1 MVFTLSQGVFSY
13 FKEIIEKY
21 NLINTNNPMMNI
33 DIFLLISFLL
43 PFAMMG
49 GLFYFTV
56 VRKNNF
62 EERVAHYIPYHALE
76 RERKVY
82 MEKVEKY
89 KRYICIGLGIFLSVF
104 IVLPFVIFFVA
115 ISKEGVNFSVPEQL
129 TLLMIPLFLFLM
141 IYYLLSY
148 VVKRHAKAQHLLLEE
163 MSKEDFAY
171 LLKVQKDLLWL
182 RKYFPF
188 FILCKEKIY
197 FFTFFTLRE
206 IEPKQIK
213 KIRFWNSRRGNR
225 TILIKSSRWFITSMT
240 EIVYPYLR
248 DIVQKYNPTE
258 DIE

>member
-1 MVFTLSQGVFSY
+1 MNPDILILIVSSLPYLSMGVLLY
-13 FKEIIEKY
+13 FVI
-21 NLINTNNPMMNI
+21 
-33 DIFLLISFLL
+33 
-43 PFAMMG
+43 
-49 GLFYFTV
+49 
-56 VRKNNF
+56 VRKNAF
-62 EERVAHYIPYHALE
+62 EERVAHYILYHALE
-76 RERKVY
+76 RERSTY

-129 TLLMIPLFLFLM
+129 TLLMIPLSLFLM

-171 LLKVQKDLLWL
+171 LLKVQKDLLWI

-188 FILCKEKIY
+188 FILCKEKVY
-197 FFTFFTLRE
+197 FFTFFTLCE
-206 IEPKQIK
+206 LDPKQIK
-213 KIRFWNSRRGNR
+213 KIRFWSSRRGNR
-225 TILIKSSRWFITSMT
+225 TILIKSSRWFITTMT

-248 DIVQKYNPTE
+248 DIVQKYNPTV

>member
-1 MVFTLSQGVFSY
+1 MNPDILILIVSSLPYLSMGV
-13 FKEIIEKY
+13 
-21 NLINTNNPMMNI
+21 
-33 DIFLLISFLL
+33 
-43 PFAMMG
+43 
-49 GLFYFTV
+49 LFYFV
-56 VRKNNF
+56 AVRKNAF

-76 RERKVY
+76 RDRKVY
-82 MEKVEKY
+82 MEKVDKY
-89 KRYICIGLGIFLSVF
+89 KRYICIGLRIFLSVF
-104 IVLPFVIFFVA
+104 IVLPFVLFFVTM
-115 ISKEGVNFSVPEQL
+115 SKGGGNFSVSEQL
-129 TLLMIPLFLFLM
+129 TLLMIPLSLFVM

-188 FILCKEKIY
+188 FILCKEKVY

-213 KIRFWNSRRGNR
+213 KIRFWNSKRGNR
-225 TILIKSSRWFITSMT
+225 TILIKSSRWFITTMT

-248 DIVQKYNPTE
+248 DIVQKYNPTV

>member
-1 MVFTLSQGVFSY
+1 MNPDILILIVSSLPYLSMGVLLY
-13 FKEIIEKY
+13 FV
-21 NLINTNNPMMNI
+21 
-33 DIFLLISFLL
+33 
-43 PFAMMG
+43 A
-49 GLFYFTV
+49 
-56 VRKNNF
+56 VRKNAF
-62 EERVAHYIPYHALE
+62 EERVAHYIPYHTLE
-76 RERKVY
+76 RERSTY

-129 TLLMIPLFLFLM
+129 TLLMIPLSLFLM

-188 FILCKEKIY
+188 FILCKEKVY
-197 FFTFFTLRE
+197 FFTFFTLCE
-206 IEPKQIK
+206 LEPKQIK

-225 TILIKSSRWFITSMT
+225 TILIKSSRWFITTMT

-248 DIVQKYNPTE
+248 DIVQKYNPTV

>member
-1 MVFTLSQGVFSY
+1 MNPDILILIVSSLPYLSMGV
-13 FKEIIEKY
+13 
-21 NLINTNNPMMNI
+21 
-33 DIFLLISFLL
+33 
-43 PFAMMG
+43 
-49 GLFYFTV
+49 LFYFV
-56 VRKNNF
+56 AVRKNAF

-76 RERKVY
+76 RERSTY

-129 TLLMIPLFLFLM
+129 TLLMIPLSLFLM

-188 FILCKEKIY
+188 FILCKEKVY
-197 FFTFFTLRE
+197 FFTFFTLCE
-206 IEPKQIK
+206 LEPKQIK

-225 TILIKSSRWFITSMT
+225 TILIKSSRWFITTMT

-248 DIVQKYNPTE
+248 DIVQKYNPTV

>member
-1 MVFTLSQGVFSY
+1 MNPDILILIVSSLPYLSMGV
-13 FKEIIEKY
+13 
-21 NLINTNNPMMNI
+21 
-33 DIFLLISFLL
+33 
-43 PFAMMG
+43 
-49 GLFYFTV
+49 LFYFV
-56 VRKNNF
+56 AVRKNAF

-82 MEKVEKY
+82 MEKVDKY

-104 IVLPFVIFFVA
+104 IVLPFVLFFVT

-171 LLKVQKDLLWL
+171 LLKVEKDLLWL

-188 FILCKEKIY
+188 FILCKEKVY
-197 FFTFFTLRE
+197 FFTFFTLCE
-206 IEPKQIK
+206 LDPKQIK

-225 TILIKSSRWFITSMT
+225 TVLIKSSRWFITSMT

-248 DIVQKYNPTE
+248 DIVRKYNPTA

>member
-1 MVFTLSQGVFSY
+1 MNPDILILIVSSLPYLSMGV
-13 FKEIIEKY
+13 
-21 NLINTNNPMMNI
+21 
-33 DIFLLISFLL
+33 
-43 PFAMMG
+43 
-49 GLFYFTV
+49 LFYFV
-56 VRKNNF
+56 AVRKNAF

-76 RERKVY
+76 RERSTY

-115 ISKEGVNFSVPEQL
+115 ISKGEGNFSLSEQL
-129 TLLMIPLFLFLM
+129 TLLMIPLSLFLM

-171 LLKVQKDLLWL
+171 LLKVQKDLLWI

-188 FILCKEKIY
+188 FILCKEKVY
-197 FFTFFTLRE
+197 FFTFFTLCE
-206 IEPKQIK
+206 LEPKQIK

-225 TILIKSSRWFITSMT
+225 TILIKSSRWFITTMT

-248 DIVQKYNPTE
+248 DIVQKYNPTV

>member
-1 MVFTLSQGVFSY
+1 MNPDILILIVSSLPYLSMGV
-13 FKEIIEKY
+13 
-21 NLINTNNPMMNI
+21 
-33 DIFLLISFLL
+33 
-43 PFAMMG
+43 
-49 GLFYFTV
+49 LFYFV
-56 VRKNNF
+56 AVRKNAF

-76 RERKVY
+76 RERSTY

-129 TLLMIPLFLFLM
+129 TLLRIPLSLFLM

-188 FILCKEKIY
+188 FILCKEKVY
-197 FFTFFTLRE
+197 FFTFFTLCE
-206 IEPKQIK
+206 LDPKQIK

-248 DIVQKYNPTE
+248 DIVRKYNPTV

>member
-1 MVFTLSQGVFSY
+1 MNPDILILIVSSLPYLSMGVLLY
-13 FKEIIEKY
+13 FV
-21 NLINTNNPMMNI
+21 
-33 DIFLLISFLL
+33 
-43 PFAMMG
+43 A
-49 GLFYFTV
+49 
-56 VRKNNF
+56 VRKNAF

-76 RERKVY
+76 RERSTY

-129 TLLMIPLFLFLM
+129 TLLMIPLSLFLM

-188 FILCKEKIY
+188 FILCKEKVY

-206 IEPKQIK
+206 LDPKKIK

-225 TILIKSSRWFITSMT
+225 TILIKSSRWFITTMT

-248 DIVQKYNPTE
+248 DIVQKYNPTM

>member
-1 MVFTLSQGVFSY
+1 MNPDILILIVSSLPYLSMGVLLY
-13 FKEIIEKY
+13 FVI
-21 NLINTNNPMMNI
+21 
-33 DIFLLISFLL
+33 
-43 PFAMMG
+43 
-49 GLFYFTV
+49 
-56 VRKNNF
+56 VRKNAF

-76 RERKVY
+76 RERSTY

-129 TLLMIPLFLFLM
+129 TLLMIPLSLFLM

-171 LLKVQKDLLWL
+171 LLKVQKDLLWI

-188 FILCKEKIY
+188 FILCKEKVY
-197 FFTFFTLRE
+197 FFTFFTLCE
-206 IEPKQIK
+206 LEPKQIK

-225 TILIKSSRWFITSMT
+225 TILIKSSRWFITTMT

-248 DIVQKYNPTE
+248 DIVQKYNPTV

>member
-1 MVFTLSQGVFSY
+1 MNPDILILIVSSLPYLSMGVLLY
-13 FKEIIEKY
+13 FVI
-21 NLINTNNPMMNI
+21 
-33 DIFLLISFLL
+33 
-43 PFAMMG
+43 
-49 GLFYFTV
+49 
-56 VRKNNF
+56 VRKNAF

-76 RERKVY
+76 RERSTY
-82 MEKVEKY
+82 MEKVEKC
-89 KRYICIGLGIFLSVF
+89 KQYICIGLGIFLSVF

-129 TLLMIPLFLFLM
+129 TLLMIPLSLFLM

-171 LLKVQKDLLWL
+171 LLKVQKDLLWI

-188 FILCKEKIY
+188 FILCKEKVY
-197 FFTFFTLRE
+197 FFTFFTLCE
-206 IEPKQIK
+206 LDPKQIK

-225 TILIKSSRWFITSMT
+225 TILIKSSRWFITTMT

-248 DIVQKYNPTE
+248 DIVQKYNPTV

>member
-1 MVFTLSQGVFSY
+1 MNPDILILIVSSLPYLSMGV
-13 FKEIIEKY
+13 
-21 NLINTNNPMMNI
+21 
-33 DIFLLISFLL
+33 
-43 PFAMMG
+43 
-49 GLFYFTV
+49 LFYFV
-56 VRKNNF
+56 AVRKNAF

-76 RERKVY
+76 RERSTY

-129 TLLMIPLFLFLM
+129 TLLMIPLSLFLM

-171 LLKVQKDLLWL
+171 LLKIQKDLLWL

-188 FILCKEKIY
+188 FILCKEKVY
-197 FFTFFTLRE
+197 FFTFFTLCE
-206 IEPKQIK
+206 LEPKQIK

-225 TILIKSSRWFITSMT
+225 TILIKSSRWFITTMT

-248 DIVQKYNPTE
+248 DIVQKYNPTV

>member
-1 MVFTLSQGVFSY
+1 MNPDILILIVSSLPYLSMGVLLY
-13 FKEIIEKY
+13 FV
-21 NLINTNNPMMNI
+21 
-33 DIFLLISFLL
+33 
-43 PFAMMG
+43 A
-49 GLFYFTV
+49 
-56 VRKNNF
+56 VRKNAF

-76 RERKVY
+76 RERSTY

-115 ISKEGVNFSVPEQL
+115 ISKEGVNFSVPEQF
-129 TLLMIPLFLFLM
+129 TLLMIPLSLFLM

-188 FILCKEKIY
+188 FILCKEKVY
-197 FFTFFTLRE
+197 FLTFFTLRE

-248 DIVQKYNPTE
+248 DIVRKYNPTA

>member
-1 MVFTLSQGVFSY
+1 MNPDILILIVSSLPYLSMGVLLY
-13 FKEIIEKY
+13 FV
-21 NLINTNNPMMNI
+21 
-33 DIFLLISFLL
+33 
-43 PFAMMG
+43 A
-49 GLFYFTV
+49 
-56 VRKNNF
+56 VRKNAF

-76 RERKVY
+76 RERSTY

-129 TLLMIPLFLFLM
+129 TLLMIPLSLFLM

-188 FILCKEKIY
+188 FILCKEKVY
-197 FFTFFTLRE
+197 FFTFFTLRKLD
-206 IEPKQIK
+206 PKQIK

-225 TILIKSSRWFITSMT
+225 TILIKSSRWFVTTMT

-248 DIVQKYNPTE
+248 DIVRKYNPTV

>member
-1 MVFTLSQGVFSY
+1 MNPDILILIVSSLPYLSMGVLLY
-13 FKEIIEKY
+13 FVI
-21 NLINTNNPMMNI
+21 
-33 DIFLLISFLL
+33 
-43 PFAMMG
+43 
-49 GLFYFTV
+49 
-56 VRKNNF
+56 VRKNAF

-76 RERKVY
+76 RERSTY
-82 MEKVEKY
+82 MEKVEKC
-89 KRYICIGLGIFLSVF
+89 KQYICIGLGIFLSVF

-129 TLLMIPLFLFLM
+129 TLLMIPLSLFLM

-163 MSKEDFAY
+163 MSKEDFTY
-171 LLKVQKDLLWL
+171 LLKVQKDLLWI

-188 FILCKEKIY
+188 FILCKEKVY
-197 FFTFFTLRE
+197 FFTFFTLCE
-206 IEPKQIK
+206 LDPKQIK

-225 TILIKSSRWFITSMT
+225 TILIKSSRWFITTMT

-248 DIVQKYNPTE
+248 DIVQKYNPTV

>member
-1 MVFTLSQGVFSY
+1 MNPDILTLIVSSLPYLSMGV
-13 FKEIIEKY
+13 
-21 NLINTNNPMMNI
+21 
-33 DIFLLISFLL
+33 
-43 PFAMMG
+43 
-49 GLFYFTV
+49 LFYFV
-56 VRKNNF
+56 AVRKNAF

-129 TLLMIPLFLFLM
+129 TLLMIPLSLFLM

-188 FILCKEKIY
+188 FILCKEKVY
-197 FFTFFTLRE
+197 FFTFFTLCE
-206 IEPKQIK
+206 LEPKQIK

-225 TILIKSSRWFITSMT
+225 TILIKSSRWFITTMT

-248 DIVQKYNPTE
+248 DIVQKYNPTV

>member
-1 MVFTLSQGVFSY
+1 MNPDILILIVSSLPYLSIGVLLY
-13 FKEIIEKY
+13 FVI
-21 NLINTNNPMMNI
+21 
-33 DIFLLISFLL
+33 
-43 PFAMMG
+43 
-49 GLFYFTV
+49 
-56 VRKNNF
+56 VRKNTF

-76 RERKVY
+76 RERSTY

-89 KRYICIGLGIFLSVF
+89 ERYICIGLGIFLSVF
-104 IVLPFVIFFVA
+104 IVLPFVLFFVA

-129 TLLMIPLFLFLM
+129 TLLMIPLSLFLM

-171 LLKVQKDLLWL
+171 LLKVQKDLLWI
-182 RKYFPF
+182 RKYSPF
-188 FILCKEKIY
+188 FILCKEKVY

-206 IEPKQIK
+206 LDPKKIK

-225 TILIKSSRWFITSMT
+225 TILIKSSRWFITTMT

-248 DIVQKYNPTE
+248 DIVQKYNPTV

>member
-1 MVFTLSQGVFSY
+1 MNPDILILIVSSLPYLSMGVLLY
-13 FKEIIEKY
+13 FV
-21 NLINTNNPMMNI
+21 
-33 DIFLLISFLL
+33 
-43 PFAMMG
+43 AAC
-49 GLFYFTV
+49 
-56 VRKNNF
+56 KNAF
-62 EERVAHYIPYHALE
+62 EERVAHYIPYHALD

-89 KRYICIGLGIFLSVF
+89 KRYICIGIKILLILPLSAFL
-104 IVLPFVIFFVA
+104 
-115 ISKEGVNFSVPEQL
+115 
-129 TLLMIPLFLFLM
+129 IPLFIMTSKQKNDFQIEEFALFFLLFSFF
-141 IYYLLSY
+141 ILLYYLLSY

-197 FFTFFTLRE
+197 LFTFFTLRE

-225 TILIKSSRWFITSMT
+225 TILIKSSRWFITTMT

-248 DIVQKYNPTE
+248 DIVQKYNPTV

>member
-1 MVFTLSQGVFSY
+1 MNPDILILIVSSLPYLSMGVLLY
-13 FKEIIEKY
+13 FVI
-21 NLINTNNPMMNI
+21 
-33 DIFLLISFLL
+33 
-43 PFAMMG
+43 
-49 GLFYFTV
+49 
-56 VRKNNF
+56 VRKNAF

-76 RERKVY
+76 RERSTY

-188 FILCKEKIY
+188 FILCKEKVY
-197 FFTFFTLRE
+197 FFTFFTLCE
-206 IEPKQIK
+206 LDPKQIK

-225 TILIKSSRWFITSMT
+225 TILIKSSRWFITTMT

-248 DIVQKYNPTE
+248 DIVQKYNPTV

>member
-1 MVFTLSQGVFSY
+1 MNPDILILIVSSLPYLSMGVLLY
-13 FKEIIEKY
+13 FVI
-21 NLINTNNPMMNI
+21 
-33 DIFLLISFLL
+33 
-43 PFAMMG
+43 
-49 GLFYFTV
+49 
-56 VRKNNF
+56 VRKNAF

-76 RERKVY
+76 RERSTY

-129 TLLMIPLFLFLM
+129 TLLMIPLSLFLM

-171 LLKVQKDLLWL
+171 LLKVQKDLLWI

-188 FILCKEKIY
+188 FHTMQRKGVFFY
-197 FFTFFTLRE
+197 FLY
-206 IEPKQIK
+206 
-213 KIRFWNSRRGNR
+213 
-225 TILIKSSRWFITSMT
+225 TS
-240 EIVYPYLR
+240 
-248 DIVQKYNPTE
+248 
-258 DIE
+258 

>member
-1 MVFTLSQGVFSY
+1 MNPDILILIVSSLPYLSMGV
-13 FKEIIEKY
+13 
-21 NLINTNNPMMNI
+21 
-33 DIFLLISFLL
+33 
-43 PFAMMG
+43 
-49 GLFYFTV
+49 LFYFV
-56 VRKNNF
+56 AVRKNAF

-76 RERKVY
+76 RERSTY
-82 MEKVEKY
+82 MEKVEKC
-89 KRYICIGLGIFLSVF
+89 KQYICIGLGIFLSVF

-129 TLLMIPLFLFLM
+129 TLLMIPLSLFLM

-163 MSKEDFAY
+163 MSKEDFTY
-171 LLKVQKDLLWL
+171 LLKVQKDLLWI

-188 FILCKEKIY
+188 FILCKEKVY
-197 FFTFFTLRE
+197 FFTFFTLCE
-206 IEPKQIK
+206 LDPKQIK

-225 TILIKSSRWFITSMT
+225 TILIKSSRWFITTMT

-248 DIVQKYNPTE
+248 DIVQKYNPTV

>member
-1 MVFTLSQGVFSY
+1 MNPDILILIVSSLPYLSMGVLLY
-13 FKEIIEKY
+13 FVI
-21 NLINTNNPMMNI
+21 
-33 DIFLLISFLL
+33 
-43 PFAMMG
+43 
-49 GLFYFTV
+49 
-56 VRKNNF
+56 VRKNAF

-76 RERKVY
+76 RERSTY

-129 TLLMIPLFLFLM
+129 TLLMIPLSLFLM

-171 LLKVQKDLLWL
+171 LLKVQKDLLWI

-188 FILCKEKIY
+188 FILCKEKVY

-206 IEPKQIK
+206 LDPKKIK

-225 TILIKSSRWFITSMT
+225 TILIKSSRWFITTMT

-248 DIVQKYNPTE
+248 DIVQKYNPTV

>member
-1 MVFTLSQGVFSY
+1 MNPDILILIVSSLPYLSMGV
-13 FKEIIEKY
+13 
-21 NLINTNNPMMNI
+21 
-33 DIFLLISFLL
+33 
-43 PFAMMG
+43 
-49 GLFYFTV
+49 LFYFV
-56 VRKNNF
+56 AVRKNAF
-62 EERVAHYIPYHALE
+62 EERVAHYIPYHTLE

-82 MEKVEKY
+82 MEKVDKY

-104 IVLPFVIFFVA
+104 IVLPFVLFFVT
-115 ISKEGVNFSVPEQL
+115 ISNGGGNFSVSEQI

-188 FILCKEKIY
+188 FILCREKVY
-197 FFTFFTLRE
+197 FFTFFTLCE
-206 IEPKQIK
+206 LEPKQIK

-225 TILIKSSRWFITSMT
+225 TILIKSSRWFITTMT

-248 DIVQKYNPTE
+248 DIVRKYNPTA

>member
-1 MVFTLSQGVFSY
+1 MNPDILILIVSSLPYLSMGV
-13 FKEIIEKY
+13 
-21 NLINTNNPMMNI
+21 
-33 DIFLLISFLL
+33 
-43 PFAMMG
+43 
-49 GLFYFTV
+49 LFYFV
-56 VRKNNF
+56 AVRKNAF

-76 RERKVY
+76 RERSTY

-129 TLLMIPLFLFLM
+129 TLLMIPLSLFLM

-188 FILCKEKIY
+188 FILCKEKVY
-197 FFTFFTLRE
+197 FFTFFTLCE
-206 IEPKQIK
+206 LEPKQIK

-225 TILIKSSRWFITSMT
+225 TILIKSSRWFITTMT

-248 DIVQKYNPTE
+248 DIVRKYNPTA

>member
-1 MVFTLSQGVFSY
+1 MNPDILILIVSSLPYLSMGV
-13 FKEIIEKY
+13 
-21 NLINTNNPMMNI
+21 
-33 DIFLLISFLL
+33 
-43 PFAMMG
+43 
-49 GLFYFTV
+49 LFYFV
-56 VRKNNF
+56 AVRKNAF

-76 RERKVY
+76 RERSTY
-82 MEKVEKY
+82 MEKVEKC
-89 KRYICIGLGIFLSVF
+89 KQYICIGLGIFLSVF

-129 TLLMIPLFLFLM
+129 TLLMIPLSLFLM

-171 LLKVQKDLLWL
+171 LLKVQKDLLWI

-188 FILCKEKIY
+188 FILCKEKVY
-197 FFTFFTLRE
+197 FFTFFTLCE
-206 IEPKQIK
+206 LDPKQIK

-225 TILIKSSRWFITSMT
+225 TILIKSSRWFITTMT

-248 DIVQKYNPTE
+248 DIVQKYNPTV